1 MFNGGITLNIII
13 EITPKPLGKIPN
25 LNHHR
30 PSSISC
36 PAPTVSLYLS
46 SLVYTANIVSGLIMC
61 RADTMYTYN

>member
-25 LNHHR
+25 LNRHT

-36 PAPTVSLYLS
+36 PAPTVFLYLS
-46 SLVYTANIVSGLIMC
+46 SLVYTANIVSGLTMC
-61 RADTMYTYN
+61 RADTTYTYN